1 MTVRNDKQVKEIF
14 LNDSL
19 TNDCLMNDYLTSNYS
34 LIDNF
39 NKIDLYLT
47 QFVQYWQC
55 NLF

>member
-14 LNDSL
+14 LNDS
-19 TNDCLMNDYLTSNYS
+19 LMNDYLTSNYS